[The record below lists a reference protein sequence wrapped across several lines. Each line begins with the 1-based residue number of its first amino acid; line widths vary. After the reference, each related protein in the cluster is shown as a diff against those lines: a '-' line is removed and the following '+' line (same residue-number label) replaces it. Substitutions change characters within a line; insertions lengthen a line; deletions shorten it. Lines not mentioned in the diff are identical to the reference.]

1 MNYVLDY
8 LAELFEEG
16 LAYLTINGA
25 RSAIS
30 AYHEKVEGTPVGKL
44 PLVCS
49 LLLTGVFNKRPPLP
63 RYTFIWDVQKVLNYL
78 KCLPQ
83 TENLTDKSL
92 TLKLCMLLT
101 LTAAS
106 RCSEIKYLNTKYMTK
121 TDSMYIFAFS
131 ELTKSWR
138 KGRAPP
144 SLEFHKFEQ
153 DSPYV

>member
-1 MNYVLDY
+1 M
-8 LAELFEEG
+8 F
-16 LAYLTINGA
+16 T
-25 RSAIS
+25 
-30 AYHEKVEGTPVGKL
+30 T
-44 PLVCS
+44 
-49 LLLTGVFNKRPPLP
+49 
-63 RYTFIWDVQKVLNYL
+63 
-78 KCLPQ
+78 

-138 KGRAPP
+138 KVELLLPLNFINLSKIA
-144 SLEFHKFEQ
+144 
-153 DSPYV
+153 PYV